1 MVVIAKTL
9 FKQKFVVAIMAG
21 LIAFAV
27 HLNFD
32 APLARKLSD
41 LGL

>member
-1 MVVIAKTL
+1 
-9 FKQKFVVAIMAG
+9 VAIILGKLFGPKAG
-21 LIAFAV
+21 FLGFVLASGAHELV
-27 HLNFD
+27 D